1 MSLPP
6 SFLSQI
12 LVHPKA
18 PPSTLTPI
26 FTLVVRH
33 IAMFPVSK
41 AAVLKALCI
50 PLCPLAPRRSVVA
63 LRSQSAYQSTT
74 AVSSPIEASS
84 AGRPLTWTQQYSR
97 PLSAFSTLY
106 IACLSHT
113 REYSSTV
120 GAQCNGGG
128 SISRDRWTHH

>member
-1 MSLPP
+1 
-6 SFLSQI
+6 
-12 LVHPKA
+12 
-18 PPSTLTPI
+18 
-26 FTLVVRH
+26 
-33 IAMFPVSK
+33 MFPVSK

-97 PLSAFSTLY
+97 PLSAFLLFTSLAFLTLENIRLQLEHNVMEEDQLAE
-106 IACLSHT
+106 IAGLT
-113 REYSSTV
+113 TKRQKLREQLIL
-120 GAQCNGGG
+120 AQQQQPNP
-128 SISRDRWTHH
+128 